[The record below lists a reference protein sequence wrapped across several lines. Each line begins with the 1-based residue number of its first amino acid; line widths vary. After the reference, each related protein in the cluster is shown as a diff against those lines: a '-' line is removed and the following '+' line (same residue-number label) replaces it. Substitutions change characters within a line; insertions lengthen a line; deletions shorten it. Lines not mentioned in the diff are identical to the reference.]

1 MLMAS
6 QEVANMND
14 QLEEPQQQ
22 GSDPPEYHSSSSP
35 RPKQPRYQNWPRV
48 LGVGAGAP
56 VLVSVLTICTNFTI
70 SSMEMRNRESE
81 RAQVA
86 REREQ
91 QREDN
96 QRAFDAK
103 LESERRTLAAKLE
116 SEQSDRLN
124 KYESERL
131 ARIDKLEAEAKQRA
145 RDDEAK
151 LRTMQTHYIDLS
163 LARTLCLDDRVR
175 IFGYVAAIAKGDE
188 RAWAQRELDRATKLR
203 DERDEVEKLKRE
215 LLSPGVLEQFSRQ
228 LAAVNLSTP
237 GLASA
242 TEADVKNRAKDVIAL
257 GKRNEALRSVD
268 IPCTGLPSALPVPV
282 AATSNAKP

>member
-1 MLMAS
+1 
-6 QEVANMND
+6 MND
-14 QLEEPQQQ
+14 KVEEPPQQQ
-22 GSDPPEYHSSSSP
+22 SYSPESASP
-35 RPKQPRYQNWPRV
+35 TRSAAEQPWYQNWQRV

-56 VLVSVLTICTNFTI
+56 MLVSILTIWTNFTI
-70 SSMEMRNRESE
+70 SSMEMHNRESE

-86 REREQ
+86 REREYE
-91 QREDN
+91 REDN

-103 LESERRTLAAKLE
+103 LESERRTLGAKLE
-116 SEQSDRLN
+116 SEQLDRLK

-151 LRTMQTHYIDLS
+151 LRAMQTHYIDLA

-175 IFGYVAAIAKGDE
+175 IFGYVAAIAKADE
-188 RAWAQRELDRATKLR
+188 KAWAQRELDRAMKLR

-215 LLSPGVLEQFSRQ
+215 QLSPSVLEQLSRQ
-228 LAAVNLSTP
+228 LAAVNLNNP

-242 TEADVKNRAKDVIAL
+242 TEADAKNRAKYVIEL

-268 IPCTGLPSALPVPV
+268 IPCTGLPSGLPMPV
-282 AATSNAKP
+282 AATVGAKP